1 MVTTMSLPACEQ
13 RVLDT
18 IESTLQRRE
27 PRLASM
33 FAMFTRLTTNEGAP
47 RTERLEARWW
57 ARRRLGL
64 RTVGRSATAVRVLL
78 LVPLVA
84 MVACAA
90 LFVTTSPSPAAC
102 TPATGP
108 HGPVATASHAK
119 NCVSDQGFRALGRP

>member
-1 MVTTMSLPACEQ
+1 MSLPACQQ

-47 RTERLEARWW
+47 RTERLEAHWW
-57 ARRRLGL
+57 ARRRVGP

-84 MVACAA
+84 MVVCAA
-90 LFVTTSPSPAAC
+90 LFVTTNPSPAAC
-102 TPATGP
+102 TPA
-108 HGPVATASHAK
+108 SHARS
-119 NCVSDQGFRALGRP
+119 CVSDQGFRALGRP